1 MVLKTR
7 LTEMLGITHPI
18 ISAPMATV
26 SGGALA
32 AAVTTAGGLG
42 LIGGGY
48 GDRDWIERELR
59 AAGNVRVGV
68 GFITWRL
75 ADRPELLD
83 LALEHA
89 PAAIFLSFGDPAP
102 FAARTKAAGVPVICQ
117 VQTLAHARAA
127 AAAGADIIVAQG
139 TEAGGHGGARTTL
152 TLVPAVVDAVAPL
165 PVVAA
170 GGISDGRGLAA
181 ALTLGAAGVLI
192 GTRFFATTEAL
203 GHDNTK
209 ARLVSAGGDDTVR
222 TSVFDIVRE
231 LPWPSAYQIRTVRN
245 ALSGRWHGNEDALRR
260 EIETSSDSAGAD
272 STGADWCRL
281 GGTDSG
287 GTDSGGTVSPV
298 DAFHAALQAGD
309 TEEGVVVGGQGL
321 DLVDAIEPAG
331 DLVTR
336 IVADAERS
344 LATAQ
349 ALSG

>member
-1 MVLKTR
+1 MPLKTP
-7 LTEMLGITHPI
+7 LTEVLDITHPI

-26 SGGALA
+26 AGGALA
-32 AAVTTAGGLG
+32 AAVTAAGGLG

-59 AAGNVRVGV
+59 AAGNTRVGI

-89 PAAIFLSFGDPAP
+89 PAAVFLSFGDPAP
-102 FAARTKAAGVPVICQ
+102 FAARAKESGVPVICQ
-117 VQTLAHARAA
+117 VQTLEHARSAA
-127 AAAGADIIVAQG
+127 RAGADIIVAQG
-139 TEAGGHGGARTTL
+139 TEAGGHGGARTTM
-152 TLVPAVVDAVAPL
+152 TLVPAVVDAVAPM

-192 GTRFFATTEAL
+192 GTRFFATSEAL
-203 GHDNTK
+203 GHENTK

-231 LPWPSAYQIRTVRN
+231 LPWPAPYRIRAVRN
-245 ALSGRWHGNEDALRR
+245 RFFDRWSGAEDALRQ
-260 EIETSSDSAGAD
+260 EMAESAD
-272 STGADWCRL
+272 
-281 GGTDSG
+281 
-287 GTDSGGTVSPV
+287 SPV
-298 DAFHAALQAGD
+298 DAFHAALRSGD
-309 TEEGVVVGGQGL
+309 TEESVVVGGQGL
-321 DLVDAIEPAG
+321 DLVVAVEPAG
-331 DLVTR
+331 ELVTR
-336 IVADAERS
+336 IVADAERT
-344 LATAQ
+344 LAVAH

>member
-1 MVLKTR
+1 MVLKTP
-7 LTEMLGITHPI
+7 LTEAFGIIHPI

-32 AAVTTAGGLG
+32 AAVTASGGLG

-59 AAGNVRVGV
+59 AAGNARVGV

-102 FAARTKAAGVPVICQ
+102 FAARAKATGVPVICQ
-117 VQTLAHARAA
+117 IQTLAHARAA

-139 TEAGGHGGARTTL
+139 TEAGGHGGARTTM

-181 ALTLGAAGVLI
+181 ALTLGAAGVLM

-231 LPWPSAYQIRTVRN
+231 LPWPAAYQVRTVRN
-245 ALSGRWHGNEDALRR
+245 ALSERWHGNEDALRR
-260 EIETSSDSAGAD
+260 EIETSPD
-272 STGADWCRL
+272 
-281 GGTDSG
+281 
-287 GTDSGGTVSPV
+287 SPV
-298 DAFHAALQAGD
+298 AAFHAALQAGD
-309 TEEGVVVGGQGL
+309 TEQSVVVGGQGL

-344 LATAQ
+344 LAAAQ

>member
-1 MVLKTR
+1 M
-7 LTEMLGITHPI
+7 
-18 ISAPMATV
+18 
-26 SGGALA
+26 
-32 AAVTTAGGLG
+32 TTAGGLG

-102 FAARTKAAGVPVICQ
+102 FAARAKAAGV
-117 VQTLAHARAA
+117 
-127 AAAGADIIVAQG
+127 DIVVAQG
-139 TEAGGHGGARTTL
+139 TEAGGHGGDRTTL

-245 ALSGRWHGNEDALRR
+245 ALSERSHGNEDALRR
-260 EIETSSDSAGAD
+260 EIETAA
-272 STGADWCRL
+272 
-281 GGTDSG
+281 DSG
-287 GTDSGGTVSPV
+287 GPVSPV
-298 DAFHAALQAGD
+298 DAFRAALQADD
-309 TEEGVVVGGQGL
+309 TEQSVVVGGQGL
-321 DLVDAIEPAG
+321 DFVDAIEPAG
-331 DLVTR
+331 DLVTC
-336 IVADAERS
+336 IVADAEHT
-344 LATAQ
+344 LAATQ

>member
-1 MVLKTR
+1 MVLKTP
-7 LTEMLGITHPI
+7 LTEALGITHPI

-32 AAVTTAGGLG
+32 AAVTASGGLG

-83 LALEHA
+83 LALQHA

-102 FAARTKAAGVPVICQ
+102 FATRAKAAGVPVICQ

-139 TEAGGHGGARTTL
+139 TEAGGHGGARTTM
-152 TLVPAVVDAVAPL
+152 TLVPAIVDAVAPL

-181 ALTLGAAGVLI
+181 ALTLGAAGVLM

-231 LPWPSAYQIRTVRN
+231 LPWPAAYQVRTVRN
-245 ALSGRWHGNEDALRR
+245 SLSERWHGNEEALRR
-260 EIETSSDSAGAD
+260 EIETGPN
-272 STGADWCRL
+272 
-281 GGTDSG
+281 
-287 GTDSGGTVSPV
+287 SPV
-298 DAFHAALQAGD
+298 DAFQAAMQAGD
-309 TEEGVVVGGQGL
+309 TEQGVVVGGQGL

-344 LATAQ
+344 LAACQ

>member
-1 MVLKTR
+1 MALQTA

-32 AAVTTAGGLG
+32 SAVTVAGGLG

-59 AAGNVRVGV
+59 AAGNTRVGV

-75 ADRPELLD
+75 AERPELLD
-83 LALEHA
+83 LALDHS
-89 PAAIFLSFGDPAP
+89 PAAIFLSFGDPAS
-102 FAARTKAAGVPVICQ
+102 FAARAKSAGVPVICQ
-117 VQTLAHARAA
+117 VQTLAHARSAV
-127 AAAGADIIVAQG
+127 AAGADIIVAQG
-139 TEAGGHGGARTTL
+139 TEAGGHGGARTTM
-152 TLVPAVVDAVAPL
+152 TLVPAVVDAVAPV

-192 GTRFFATTEAL
+192 GTRFFATSEAL

-222 TSVFDIVRE
+222 SSVFDIVRE
-231 LPWPSAYQIRTVRN
+231 LPWPAAYKVRTVHN
-245 ALSGRWHGNEDALRR
+245 ALAERWLGAEDELRQ
-260 EIETSSDSAGAD
+260 EIETGQAS
-272 STGADWCRL
+272 
-281 GGTDSG
+281 GTE
-287 GTDSGGTVSPV
+287 TPV
-298 DAFHAALQAGD
+298 DRFQAAMQAGD

-321 DLVDAIEPAG
+321 DLVHAIEPAG

-336 IVADAERS
+336 IVADAE
-344 LATAQ
+344 Q
-349 ALSG
+349 ALAAATSLSRPG

>member
-127 AAAGADIIVAQG
+127 AAAGADFIVAQG

-272 STGADWCRL
+272 SIGVDSV
-281 GGTDSG
+281 GTDSG